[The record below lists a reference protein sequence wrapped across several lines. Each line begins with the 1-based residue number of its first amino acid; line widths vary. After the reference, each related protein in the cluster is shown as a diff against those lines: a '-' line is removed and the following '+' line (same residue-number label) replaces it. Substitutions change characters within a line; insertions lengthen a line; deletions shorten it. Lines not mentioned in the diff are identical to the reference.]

1 MNKDSKSNKGS
12 SGLAIGMC
20 LGLSIGT
27 AIGAAT
33 DNIGLWMPIGLSVG
47 MCLGL
52 VFNQGRDDDNEDD
65 TGNKQ

>member
-1 MNKDSKSNKGS
+1 MNKDSKDKKGS

-27 AIGAAT
+27 TIGAAT

-52 VFNQGRDDDNEDD
+52 VLNQNKDDDNKDD
-65 TGNKQ
+65 TDNEQ